1 MKIDW
6 KIGTKYRKGVYPT
19 MKLAQKSPAAPDA
32 GHPQERRAFLYV
44 FLLAVVLT
52 LVVELF
58 NHKAFTSGADSF
70 LEFVCGNPLAAVVNV
85 ALVLATLSPA
95 LFLRRRAFWCA
106 LISFIWV
113 VGGAVNGFILLSRMT
128 PFTVADLTVFN
139 TGLDTLP
146 NYLSTKYIV
155 MLAAALV
162 ILVVGLILLFWKG
175 PRNDY
180 PLRHRMAAGLLA
192 AAGPWPSAW
201 DTSPIPLPTW
211 LLPMRTT
218 AFLTASCRP
227 G

>member
-1 MKIDW
+1 
-6 KIGTKYRKGVYPT
+6 

-113 VGGAVNGFILLSRMT
+113 VGGAVNGFILHSRMT

-180 PLRHRMAAGLLA
+180 PLRHRMAPA
-192 AAGPWPSAW
+192 
-201 DTSPIPLPTW
+201 
-211 LLPMRTT
+211 
-218 AFLTASCRP
+218 C
-227 G
+227 

>member
-32 GHPQERRAFLYV
+32 RHPQERRAFLYV

-58 NHKAFTSGADSF
+58 NHKAFTSGTDSF
-70 LEFVCGNPLAAVVNV
+70 LEFVCGKPLAAVVNV

-113 VGGAVNGFILLSRMT
+113 VGGAVNGFILLNRMT

-162 ILVVGLILLFWKG
+162 ILAVGLILLFWKG

-192 AAGPWPSAW
+192 VVLCRRTAGRQLGPGLPSG
-201 DTSPIPLPTW
+201 IPRQYL
-211 LLPMRTT
+211 
-218 AFLTASCRP
+218 CQP
-227 G
+227 GFCL